1 MKIQA
6 QYVWHESTL
15 LIIIILSHKSRD
27 IGKLFCVLNIKN
39 WKSQVPSKD
48 IYIDIYICVCICL
61 HVCAQI
67 KYVYSC
73 ICKWKLEVNVRCC
86 LPTFPISFFSDRY
99 SHWNWISPMWLSGWL
114 SNFCG
119 PLVSTSHWDY
129 KYGCQQPALPHEHY
143 EPEIRSPAI
152 CCDSPNIY
160 MCTALNFFHVSWVW
174 LFPHSQVTQMV
185 IWRMETYLPWLCLS
199 SLGSPSSRMVAS
211 CTFFLYCSFTS
222 LLWQE
227 TWWSFLL

>member
-1 MKIQA
+1 MHMQVKTRGQCQVLSSNISYLIFFRQVLSLKLNFTHVVIWLA
-6 QYVWHESTL
+6 IKL
-15 LIIIILSHKSRD
+15 LWS
-27 IGKLFCVLNIKN
+27 
-39 WKSQVPSKD
+39 
-48 IYIDIYICVCICL
+48 
-61 HVCAQI
+61 
-67 KYVYSC
+67 
-73 ICKWKLEVNVRCC
+73 
-86 LPTFPISFFSDRY
+86 
-99 SHWNWISPMWLSGWL
+99 
-114 SNFCG
+114 
-119 PLVSTSHWDY
+119 LVSTSQHWDY

-199 SLGSPSSRMVAS
+199 SLGSPSLRMVAS